1 MASDYHPIYS
11 TLWGDEKL
19 EGAPFEERGFFAH
32 LCSNNRVR
40 PSGIFRVTDAQLAAD
55 TTLQPTKVRTYCTD
69 LDKRGLIV
77 RDGAWLF
84 VRAYFKR
91 QPKGENL
98 LKGVASDI
106 ATCSSV
112 RVLESFALKYPI
124 RSQWVTDRLATLDRP
139 INDSCSTE
147 QCSAVAVQSNTVQS
161 RDASAGA
168 GAPASPALT
177 NGFHIPN
184 SVAAALSRAPRLGGD
199 RRITSA
205 AYWLAEVRANQGV
218 DFTAEV
224 LKAEAWMTAN
234 PKRAA
239 RSDLPRFLHN
249 WLAKAKADLDAER

>member
-19 EGAPFEERGFFAH
+19 EGSPFEERGFFAH

-55 TTLQPTKVRTYCTD
+55 TTLQPSRVRTYCTD
-69 LDKRGLIV
+69 LDRRGLIV

-139 INDSCSTE
+139 INYSCSTE
-147 QCSAVAVQSNTVQS
+147 QCSAVAVMNLQSSAEQGTI
-161 RDASAGA
+161 ASAGK
-168 GAPASPALT
+168 APASPALT
-177 NGFHIPN
+177 NGFHVPT
-184 SVAAALSRAPRLGGD
+184 SVAAALTRAPRLGTD
-199 RRITSA
+199 PRINTP
-205 AYWLAEVRANQGV
+205 AYWQAEVRANPGV
-218 DFTAEV
+218 DYAAEV
-224 LKAEAWMTAN
+224 LKAEAWMAAN

-239 RSDLPRFLHN
+239 RRDLPRFLHT
-249 WLAKAKADLDAER
+249 WLSRADREPES